1 MMMSG
6 EGHSQVEDGQV
17 RLRFVIP
24 EGRSE
29 VTVSEF
35 LSLAFQKSRDS
46 GLTPAWLG
54 EREVMTLR
62 PTKTVSFVFVLR
74 LPVDL
79 LQSMFRM
86 FLSWIPSPAP
96 PSSTSPPVTS

>member
-6 EGHSQVEDGQV
+6 ESHSQVEDGEV
-17 RLRFVIP
+17 RVRFVIP

-35 LSLAFQKSRDS
+35 LNLAFQKSRDS

-62 PTKTVSFVFVLR
+62 PTKTVSCCFCLE
-74 LPVDL
+74 
-79 LQSMFRM
+79 
-86 FLSWIPSPAP
+86 IAC
-96 PSSTSPPVTS
+96 